1 MSPGS
6 DRREKGNHMKSTCT
20 RTAAVAASLV
30 FLAALAACGDRVENT
45 EMPQPAQANVE
56 INRQGMEGAKDAH
69 DGIGVQNKG
78 EKGEKSDKGA
88 RSGFVGSLG
97 AKGDT
102 SVYDPDVLIAQQV
115 RAALASH
122 PDLAASGEVD
132 VRSREGEVTLV
143 GRAPDPVARD
153 RATEIARSVPKVKS
167 VDNQLTLG

>member
-1 MSPGS
+1 
-6 DRREKGNHMKSTCT
+6 MKSTCT

-69 DGIGVQNKG
+69 DGIGVQNQG
-78 EKGEKSDKGA
+78 DKSDKGA
-88 RSGFVGSLG
+88 RNGFVGSLG

-132 VRSREGEVTLV
+132 VRSREGEVTLI

>member
-1 MSPGS
+1 
-6 DRREKGNHMKSTCT
+6 MKSTCA
-20 RTAAVAASLV
+20 RSAAVAASIV

-78 EKGEKSDKGA
+78 DKIDRGE
-88 RSGFVGSLG
+88 RHGFVGSLG

-115 RAALASH
+115 KAALASH
-122 PDLAASGEVD
+122 PDLGASGQVD
-132 VRSREGEVTLV
+132 VRSREGDVTLV
-143 GRAPDPVARD
+143 GRAPDPAARD
-153 RATEIARSVPKVKS
+153 RATDIARSVPKVKS